1 MKIYRLFFIVMAAAA
16 LLAVAGCGR
25 PKSYREASGQTWNT
39 FYHISYRADRDLHDS
54 IRAAMRS
61 VELSLSPFCD
71 SSLVA
76 RINRGERVA
85 ADVRLLTVL
94 RGSQEVN
101 RRSFGAFDPTVSP
114 LINLWGF
121 GYKSG
126 AGAPTQEMI
135 DSALSRVGIAG
146 CRVDEEGCLVG
157 PHAETEY
164 NFSAITKGYGCD
176 AVGEM
181 LRRNGVE
188 DYMVEIGGEIAMS
201 GQSPRRGPWS
211 IMIEA
216 PVENDTMLV
225 RERLTVVRLTDC
237 GVATSGNYRNHHKDA
252 EGRKRWHTISPVTGY
267 PAETRLLSATVVAP
281 SAMLADAYAT
291 AAMALSPDSARMMF
305 DGLADVSALLVTGD
319 TIIVTEG
326 FPEF

>member
-1 MKIYRLFFIVMAAAA
+1 ML
-16 LLAVAGCGR
+16 
-25 PKSYREASGQTWNT
+25 
-39 FYHISYRADRDLHDS
+39 
-54 IRAAMRS
+54 
-61 VELSLSPFCD
+61 
-71 SSLVA
+71 
-76 RINRGERVA
+76 RV
-85 ADVRLLTVL
+85 
-94 RGSQEVN
+94 SQEVN

-146 CRVDEEGCLVG
+146 CRVDEAGCLVG

-211 IMIEA
+211 I
-216 PVENDTMLV
+216 
-225 RERLTVVRLTDC
+225 
-237 GVATSGNYRNHHKDA
+237 
-252 EGRKRWHTISPVTGY
+252 RW
-267 PAETRLLSATVVAP
+267 
-281 SAMLADAYAT
+281 
-291 AAMALSPDSARMMF
+291 
-305 DGLADVSALLVTGD
+305 
-319 TIIVTEG
+319 
-326 FPEF
+326 